1 MSDVR
6 MSPYELFGLPETYA
20 LDETLLAERHR
31 AAMQKVHPDR
41 FADRS
46 AAERRVAEQWSAVI
60 NEAFETLKSPVKRAV
75 WLAKKRGAE
84 VETEGQVR
92 MPADFLMK
100 QLDWRER
107 LEEADAASR
116 EALLGEVESEAKAL
130 EEVRKEFGSIGI
142 LSQEEKRRLLNAA
155 RAAKE
160 ALTDAEEA
168 PLTVTLADGKTTTLT
183 LTRKTFVDLTCHLV
197 RKTIDAVGRV
207 LHDADVKTDDIRGI
221 VLVGGATRM
230 PIISQCV
237 ERAFGLKPL
246 NDIDPDQVVAVG
258 AAMQANKLVGN
269 ASGDDWLLLDV
280 TPLSLGLETMGGLV
294 EKVIPRNSPI
304 PIARAQD
311 FTTFRDG
318 QTAMAIHV
326 VQGEREVVDACRSLA
341 RFELRGIPP
350 MAAGA
355 ARIRVTFE
363 VDADGLL
370 SVSAREQETGVEA
383 SVTVKPSY
391 GLSDEEI
398 VRMLRDGTGSAAAD
412 MAARELREQQ
422 VEARRLL
429 ESTHSA
435 LKADGDLLSPEE
447 RAKIDGFVET
457 LSGLVTSDDA
467 DAIRN
472 AIETLS
478 KETESFAARRMN
490 RSILAALAGHS
501 VDDFAS
507 EGKE

>member
-1 MSDVR
+1 
-6 MSPYELFGLPETYA
+6 
-20 LDETLLAERHR
+20 
-31 AAMQKVHPDR
+31 
-41 FADRS
+41 
-46 AAERRVAEQWSAVI
+46 
-60 NEAFETLKSPVKRAV
+60 
-75 WLAKKRGAE
+75 
-84 VETEGQVR
+84 
-92 MPADFLMK
+92 
-100 QLDWRER
+100 
-107 LEEADAASR
+107 
-116 EALLGEVESEAKAL
+116 
-130 EEVRKEFGSIGI
+130 
-142 LSQEEKRRLLNAA
+142 
-155 RAAKE
+155 
-160 ALTDAEEA
+160 
-168 PLTVTLADGKTTTLT
+168 
-183 LTRKTFVDLTCHLV
+183 
-197 RKTIDAVGRV
+197 
-207 LHDADVKTDDIRGI
+207 
-221 VLVGGATRM
+221 
-230 PIISQCV
+230 
-237 ERAFGLKPL
+237 
-246 NDIDPDQVVAVG
+246 
-258 AAMQANKLVGN
+258 
-269 ASGDDWLLLDV
+269 
-280 TPLSLGLETMGGLV
+280 
-294 EKVIPRNSPI
+294 
-304 PIARAQD
+304 
-311 FTTFRDG
+311 
-318 QTAMAIHV
+318 
-326 VQGEREVVDACRSLA
+326 
-341 RFELRGIPP
+341 

-457 LSGLVTSDDA
+457 LSRLVTSDDA